1 VIFVTSRVMVTESE
15 RHPRDAIDRIFGDPL
30 RSSEADDDDVRDVA
44 RDVER
49 DRWLVENRP
58 PHHQ

>member
-1 VIFVTSRVMVTESE
+1 MVTESE

-49 DRWLVENRP
+49 DRWLLENRP